1 MKKYNDKSKKW
12 LIVFTGLILSMILV
26 GLIGSQFRKEP
37 LVDVTIPENEVEVA
51 EVSVDKPIL
60 TEKEDEI
67 VVEPILV
74 PEQVEGEAKLETE
87 NIDVGT
93 EQKIQADIPE
103 KPTYTEEQL
112 SDPTQKPNGEKV
124 DQPLE
129 ESEEE
134 NIIVPDQSKT
144 ETQPKPQPSG
154 GLPGFD
160 DVPEGGDNQ
169 VIEAEDMY
177 ENGNKIGDMN

>member
-37 LVDVTIPENEVEVA
+37 VADVTIPENEVEVA

-124 DQPLE
+124 EQPKE
-129 ESEEE
+129 EMEED
-134 NIIVPDQSKT
+134 NMIVPQQPNT
-144 ETQPKPQPSG
+144 ETQPKSKPSG
-154 GLPGFD
+154 GLPGFE
-160 DVPEGGDNQ
+160 DVPEGGNNQ
-169 VIEAEDMY
+169 VIVGESD
-177 ENGNKIGDMN
+177 GDLNKQIGTMD

>member
-12 LIVFTGLILSMILV
+12 LIVFTGLIFSMILI
-26 GLIGSQFRKEP
+26 GLIDSQFRKEP
-37 LVDVTIPENEVEVA
+37 VADVTIPENEVEVA

-74 PEQVEGEAKLETE
+74 SEQVEGEAKLETE

-93 EQKIQADIPE
+93 EQKIQADISE

-124 DQPLE
+124 EQPKE
-129 ESEEE
+129 EMEED
-134 NIIVPDQSKT
+134 NMIVPQQSNT
-144 ETQPKPQPSG
+144 ETQPKPQSSG
-154 GLPGFD
+154 GLPGFEN
-160 DVPEGGDNQ
+160 VPEGGNNH